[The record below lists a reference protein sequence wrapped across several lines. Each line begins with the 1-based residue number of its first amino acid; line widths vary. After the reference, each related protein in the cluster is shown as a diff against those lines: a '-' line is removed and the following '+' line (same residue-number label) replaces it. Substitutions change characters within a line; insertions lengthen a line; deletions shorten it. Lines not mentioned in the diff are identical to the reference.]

1 LDTTRRTF
9 LQGAAVGAALVPA
22 LTPGT
27 AAASLG
33 EGSARIHEQ
42 LRVFRGREDAIRRE
56 YLDSVYDDRPAAADR
71 EVRPHIH
78 ALAGGLAA
86 LSSVKDI
93 EQMPIEDQVHPAVQ
107 RAIRAAATSVGA
119 AIARCG
125 DLFEVFLSDESPER
139 ETHLRAGLRGVRMS
153 VRDWPT
159 TTGRQN
165 MLEQTLG
172 EVEAETN
179 PGALLRRARK
189 SLARIRKA
197 ERVAAELDARG
208 EGTAVFEVRDA
219 ETLARVD
226 AGRARWAGEPDDG
239 YDDGGIELPEEPTLG
254 GGLSSGMHLALGIV
268 ILAVGCAVGGILVLA
283 GLCLTLCQ
291 SPGGVFVLLGGMA
304 ILGLSIWGGIT
315 LIRRGRKMRGQ
326 EGSERGEAD
335 APAGATVVQAET
347 HVPVLG
353 ADGWVDSGVERTAEA
368 TVWVRGTGL
377 VRFPARWAADAD
389 GNGETAGVDALVPTA
404 PLGALVGR
412 VGDDTF
418 FLGSDGVVPEGA
430 PGRVLLAVNQRRG
443 EGHTPKGHFAARLTR
458 LVPAVG

>member
-1 LDTTRRTF
+1 MDTTRRTF

-22 LTPGT
+22 LTPGS
-27 AAASLG
+27 AAASIG
-33 EGSARIHEQ
+33 NGSARIHAQ
-42 LRVFRGREDAIRRE
+42 LRELRSREEVIRRE

-93 EQMPIEDQVHPAVQ
+93 EQMPIEDQAHPAVQ
-107 RAIRAAATSVGA
+107 RAIRSAAMSVGA
-119 AIARCG
+119 ALSRCAE
-125 DLFEVFLSDESPER
+125 LFEVFLSDESADR

-159 TTGRQN
+159 TPGRQN
-165 MLEQTLG
+165 MLEQTLN
-172 EVEAETN
+172 EVDAEGS

-208 EGTAVFEVRDA
+208 EGLTAFEVRDRA
-219 ETLARVD
+219 TLAQVE
-226 AGRARWAGEPDDG
+226 AGRARWAAEPDDG
-239 YDDGGIELPEEPTLG
+239 YDGDDVGLPEEPTLG
-254 GGLSSGMHLALGIV
+254 GGLSSGAHVALGIV
-268 ILAVGCAVGGILVLA
+268 VLAVGCALGGILVLT

-291 SPGGVFVLLGGMA
+291 SPGGAFVLLGGMA
-304 ILGLSIWGGIT
+304 ILGLSIWGGISLVRT
-315 LIRRGRKMRGQ
+315 GRQMRREERG
-326 EGSERGEAD
+326 EVGEAD
-335 APAGATVVQAET
+335 APEGPKVVKAET

-368 TVWVRGTGL
+368 TVWVRGNGL

-389 GNGETAGVDALVPTA
+389 GNGEIAGIDALVPAA

-412 VGDDTF
+412 VGDETF

-430 PGRVLLAVNQRRG
+430 PGRVHLAVNQRRG
-443 EGHTPKGHFAARLTR
+443 PANTPKGHFAARLTL